1 MLDRRDQIEALAQ
14 RNALPGISFTRQFA
28 IAGLMMSYGPGI
40 GWMYRQAGGQV
51 ARILMGAKP
60 ADIRVRQSVRFES
73 VFNIRTAKRLG
84 LAISPAFLASVDE
97 VVE

>member
-28 IAGLMMSYGPGI
+28 IAGLMMSYGPDI

-51 ARILMGAKP
+51 ARILVGAKP
-60 ADIRVRQSVRFES
+60 ADIPEMQSVRFES